1 MAGGGEGRT
10 LFRGAR
16 LEPGGAAVDLLVE
29 GGRFARVAPGVEAPP
44 GTEEVELGGRAAL
57 PGFVESHIHLD
68 KAFLE
73 ERRPN
78 LTGTLEDAIAITLD
92 LKRTVT
98 KEDIRERSERALRL
112 AVRHGAS
119 WLRIHV
125 EVDPIVRLKGM
136 EAALEL
142 REACADLADLQLV
155 VFPQE
160 GIEQQP
166 GTEDLMREALRMG
179 GDVVGG
185 APYNDNDAE
194 RHLDIVFGLAE
205 EFGCGVDLHI
215 DFSDDPGDRCIE
227 SVVRRTLAAG
237 LQGRV
242 AVGHLTS
249 LGSMDDA
256 AAAPIVE
263 AVAEAGITV
272 MPLPATDLFL
282 GGRGPVPPRFRGLT
296 RVRDLLAAGANVA
309 VASNNIRNAFTPS
322 GNGDLL
328 EIGLLL
334 ACVAHMTTPKER
346 AIIPRLFT
354 HNAAKALG
362 IEDRYGIAEGR
373 PADFVVLDTENI
385 GDIIIDQPE
394 KRFVVKRGRVV
405 VENSRETRWPAEQN
419 SGGRKA

>member
-1 MAGGGEGRT
+1 MSEGRDRAL

-16 LEPGGAAVDLLVE
+16 VEADGPLVDLLVE
-29 GGRFARVAPGVEAPP
+29 GGRFAAASPEAVPP
-44 GTEEVELGGRAAL
+44 GAEVVDLVGRVVL

-78 LTGTLEDAIAITLD
+78 LSGTLEDAIAITLD
-92 LKRTVT
+92 LKRSVT
-98 KEDIRERSERALRL
+98 KEDILERAGRALRL
-112 AVRHGAS
+112 LSRHGAA
-119 WLRIHV
+119 WARAHV

-142 REACADLADLQLV
+142 RERFRDLMDLQLV

-166 GTEDLMREALRMG
+166 GTENLMREAMRMG
-179 GDVVGG
+179 GDLVGG
-185 APYNDNDAE
+185 VPYNDLDAE
-194 RHLDIVFGLAE
+194 RHLDIVFGMAA
-205 EFGCGVDLHI
+205 EFGCGVDLHL
-215 DFSDDPGDRCIE
+215 DFSDNPEDRRIE
-227 SVVRRTLAAG
+227 SVARRTVAAG

-256 AAAPIVE
+256 TAGHIAETI
-263 AVAEAGITV
+263 AEAGITV

-282 GGRGPVPPRFRGLT
+282 CGRGPVPPRYRGLT
-296 RVRDLLAAGANVA
+296 RVKELLAAGVNVA
-309 VASNNIRNAFTPS
+309 IASNNIRNAFTPS

-334 ACVAHMTTPKER
+334 ACTAHMSGAADR
-346 AIIPRLFT
+346 GVIPRLFT
-354 HNAAKALG
+354 HNGAKALG
-362 IEDRYGIAEGR
+362 IEDQYGIAPGK
-373 PADFVVLDTENI
+373 PADFVVLESQSFADL
-385 GDIIIDQPE
+385 IIDQPE
-394 KRFVVKRGRVV
+394 KRYVVKRGRVV
-405 VENSRETRWPAEQN
+405 VENLRETRWRTGAE
-419 SGGRKA
+419 